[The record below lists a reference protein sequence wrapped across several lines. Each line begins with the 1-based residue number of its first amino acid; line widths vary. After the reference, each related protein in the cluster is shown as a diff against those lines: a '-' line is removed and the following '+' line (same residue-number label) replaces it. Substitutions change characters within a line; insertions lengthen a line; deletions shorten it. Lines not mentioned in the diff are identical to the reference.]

1 MTYAVTAMTATGRL
15 SVQSSYVPEI
25 RDAIQTARKQGAQ
38 TVQLTRDGQSIQEN
52 DLGKLT
58 SQLVSGSTMTKYA

>member
-1 MTYAVTAMTATGRL
+1 MTYAVNAMTASGRL

-25 RDAIQTARKQGAQ
+25 RDAIQTARKEGAQ
-38 TVQLTRDGQSIQEN
+38 TVQLTRDGQSIQES

-58 SQLVSGSTMTKYA
+58 SLLLTGSTITKYA